1 MALPQLPEM
10 DDFEIKSKVSG
21 KTKPQSRSETQKP
34 KVSLPKTPLNQHSP
48 KEQEDI
54 MKRPKIPKTQYD
66 SDGKPVLMIPDL
78 DDIGLN
84 AEIDRFFGN

>member
-1 MALPQLPEM
+1 MPLPQLPEM
-10 DDFEIKSKVSG
+10 DDFEIKPKVSG
-21 KTKPQSRSETQKP
+21 KTKPQSRSETPKP
-34 KVSLPKTPLNQHSP
+34 KESLKQNSP
-48 KEQEDI
+48 KEKENVI
-54 MKRPKIPKTQYD
+54 TRPKIPKTQYD